1 MKNLFMIAGILLAL
15 LPVEMKAWTVPQET
29 LEYEVHYKWGLINA
43 NAGVATIKT
52 EPVPGTNLFR
62 ATLTGKS
69 VNLLGHYYEAG
80 DVLTGTM
87 LADSFRPVYNER
99 ITQESGEFTIE
110 TVCYDHS
117 GGTAS
122 GESFKTLPD
131 GTTVKSRVSHYG
143 GGLTL
148 DLLAVFYYMRQV
160 DYQAMQPG
168 QTVTDIVFAGSS
180 PEVLTIVYNGQE
192 TMEYQ
197 GQQRQVYRVSMSFT
211 ARNGGAGTSD
221 SMSAVI
227 SANDSRIPLIV
238 DGKLKFGHLHCSFIG
253 NE

>member
-1 MKNLFMIAGILLAL
+1 
-15 LPVEMKAWTVPQET
+15 
-29 LEYEVHYKWGLINA
+29 
-43 NAGVATIKT
+43 
-52 EPVPGTNLFR
+52 
-62 ATLTGKS
+62 
-69 VNLLGHYYEAG
+69 
-80 DVLTGTM
+80 
-87 LADSFRPVYNER
+87 
-99 ITQESGEFTIE
+99 
-110 TVCYDHS
+110 
-117 GGTAS
+117 
-122 GESFKTLPD
+122 
-131 GTTVKSRVSHYG
+131 
-143 GGLTL
+143 
-148 DLLAVFYYMRQV
+148 
-160 DYQAMQPG
+160 MQPG
-168 QTVTDIVFAGSS
+168 QTVTVNVFAGSS